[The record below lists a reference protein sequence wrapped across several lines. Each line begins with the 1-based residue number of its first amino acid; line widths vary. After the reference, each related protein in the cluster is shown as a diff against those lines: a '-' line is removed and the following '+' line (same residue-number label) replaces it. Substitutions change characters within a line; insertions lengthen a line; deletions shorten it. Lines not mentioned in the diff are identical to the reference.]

1 MNQPLF
7 NIIASYEAIMDQV
20 ELQEGELTEDLA
32 ELLTIT
38 SDAWQSK
45 AKGYSKFIQK
55 LEADIAAADAELKR
69 VQAFKKRK
77 SVLLE
82 RLEQALLNGLMT
94 FGSQDSKGIYR
105 YESADSDGIISLS
118 TRRSQV
124 VAIEDQ
130 TEIPAEFF
138 RVKPAP
144 PPEPDKVALKK
155 ALQDGVLIPGV
166 TLRENYAISIK

>member
-1 MNQPLF
+1 MNLF
-7 NIIASYEAIMDQV
+7 NIIASFEAIMDQV
-20 ELQEGELTEDLA
+20 ESSEGELTTEME

-38 SDAWQSK
+38 REAWESK
-45 AKGYSKFIQK
+45 AKGYSFFIKK
-55 LEADIAAADAELKR
+55 LESEIAAADAELKR

-77 SVLLE
+77 TVLME
-82 RLEQALLNGLMT
+82 RLEAALLNGLMT
-94 FGSQDSKGIYR
+94 FGHADAKGIYR
-105 YESADSDGIISLS
+105 YESAGADGVISLS

-130 TEIPAEFF
+130 TEIPMEYF

-166 TLRENYAISIK
+166 SLQENFSVSIR